1 LEQFAGTLRI
11 LDWKEEEPFYF
22 LLFTFYSQGGMAM
35 KKSKKRW
42 IIPGVLV
49 ILAAATAIGFVVMS
63 RPEVEIDSSRLGT
76 VEHGDIARS
85 VVATGRIEPITKIE
99 IKSKANGIIKEL
111 QVEVGDIVQPGT
123 VLAELDKE
131 NLAAR
136 VREAEAALLSAQSN
150 HQAAVAQ
157 LQKNKV
163 EAEGPD
169 VPFTKRNYE
178 RSEKLMKEGVLPQQS
193 YEDSRSAYELALNR
207 QNVARAQLTVSE
219 AKVGQARAEVAQAQA
234 AVDRSR
240 EELNYA
246 TIRSPIHGMVLSR
259 DIEIGSPVS
268 SILNMGSAA
277 TLVMMLGDISQVY
290 VRGKVDEADI
300 GVVKLGQPSRIK
312 VETFKDRTF
321 EGKVT
326 EISPLGV
333 DKENVV
339 TFEVKVS
346 ILNPGGELRANMT
359 ANAEIV
365 LDEHK
370 GTLLIP
376 ESAVIYDA
384 GRNATVEVPVPGKP
398 NGREKRQIKV
408 GISNGTRTEVIEGLK
423 QGEKVVLQ

>member
-1 LEQFAGTLRI
+1 
-11 LDWKEEEPFYF
+11 
-22 LLFTFYSQGGMAM
+22 MAIR
-35 KKSKKRW
+35 KSKKRW
-42 IIPGVLV
+42 IIPGLLV
-49 ILAAATAIGFVVMS
+49 ILASATVVGFVVMS
-63 RPEVEIDSSRLGT
+63 RPEVEIDASRLGT
-76 VEHGDIARS
+76 VERGDIARS
-85 VVATGRIEPITKIE
+85 VVATGRIEPITKVE

-111 QVEVGDIVQPGT
+111 HVEVGNIVHPGS

-136 VREAEAALLSAQSN
+136 VREAEAAMLSSQSN
-150 HQAAVAQ
+150 LQAAVAQ

-193 YEDSRSAYELALNR
+193 YEDSRSAFEQALNR
-207 QNVARAQLTVSE
+207 QNIARAQLTVSE
-219 AKVGQARAEVAQAQA
+219 AKVSQAKADVAQAQA
-234 AVDRSR
+234 AVDRAK
-240 EELNYA
+240 EELTDA
-246 TIRSPIHGMVLSR
+246 TIRSPIHGIVLSR

-277 TLVMMLGDISQVY
+277 TLVMVLGDISQVY

-312 VETFKDRTF
+312 VETFKDKTF

-333 DKENVV
+333 DKDNVV

-346 ILNPGGELRANMT
+346 IQNPGGELRANMT

-365 LDEHK
+365 LEEHP

-376 ESAVIYDA
+376 ESAVIYDSK
-384 GRNATVEVPVPGKP
+384 RNATVEVPVAGKP
-398 NGREKRQIKV
+398 NGREKRSIKV
-408 GISNGTRTEVIEGLK
+408 GISNGTRTEILEGLN
-423 QGEKVVLQ
+423 QGEKVILQ